1 MAMQTIGSS
10 STTRTRVMLAPE
22 PGYVG
27 SPVLKPLNRIASE
40 SPYFGFES
48 KLQAR
53 PHCKM
58 QTTIEELWAT
68 FSPFGSDTALATAA
82 RVATYLR
89 CGSAADRHSSIT
101 PSNVVGLNGLRRHR
115 VAPSLSAILR
125 KSGLDTLRTG
135 ECVSGYRDQ
144 RHRGRVIVKHPDR
157 FEAAHIG
164 HEDIDDHHIEC

>member
-68 FSPFGSDTALATAA
+68 FSPGY
-82 RVATYLR
+82 RR
-89 CGSAADRHSSIT
+89 T
-101 PSNVVGLNGLRRHR
+101 PAMAESLSQHVEACSLNLLMTSFCP
-115 VAPSLSAILR
+115 VAPTPHSRRRPEWRHICGEARPPTDIRLSRRAMWL
-125 KSGLDTLRTG
+125 
-135 ECVSGYRDQ
+135 
-144 RHRGRVIVKHPDR
+144 
-157 FEAAHIG
+157 A
-164 HEDIDDHHIEC
+164 